1 MDAYILIFE
10 IVSIYALGLW
20 SATMVFIH
28 ICLGCNA
35 NVELGLFGNWIFC
48 DESNCHNGLAT
59 SDPDHRHVTQ
69 LEEFMTF
76 SILYGTYTIIH
87 IYGFVTFFGID
98 YDKKWVSQLSDDRT
112 IVIRFMTKNMFFVSE
127 DLLWHGIGDEP
138 RHASVTDY
146 ERWQKYH
153 FQWHKWNVVE
163 AHMCCSVSL
172 VSSPFFSDMVTVGVS
187 YAPKKY

>member
-1 MDAYILIFE
+1 MSFIGP
-10 IVSIYALGLW
+10 SNIY
-20 SATMVFIH
+20 
-28 ICLGCNA
+28 
-35 NVELGLFGNWIFC
+35 
-48 DESNCHNGLAT
+48 DESNRHNRGAT
-59 SDPDHRHVTQ
+59 SYPSQCHIIWGKN
-69 LEEFMTF
+69 FMTF
-76 SILYGTYTIIH
+76 SILRCTCIAIQVNS
-87 IYGFVTFFGID
+87 FVTFFGID
-98 YDKKWVSQLSDDRT
+98 YDKKWASQLSDDRT

-153 FQWHKWNVVE
+153 FQWHKWNIVE
-163 AHMCCSVSL
+163 AHICCSVSL